1 MHVSQLACAMP
12 RLARLTLEKTDV
24 TDEALSSL
32 AILAPSL
39 TYLDVSRT
47 AIRGSEASY
56 AALRGMR
63 ALTEL
68 LLAYCQVDLMLVY
81 NLPPNLERLKCS
93 RALQFDDAAIGCL
106 AHELTAAHADGTPR
120 PRGLKALDVGSP
132 HITDAAISDL
142 CALAHAGL
150 DTLTLWH
157 TKVSRVALERLMHAT
172 GLALDT
178 SMGTSDGTYL
188 LRR

>member
-1 MHVSQLACAMP
+1 MPAGVSAIGLKA
-12 RLARLTLEKTDV
+12 EGF
-24 TDEALSSL
+24 SL
-32 AILAPSL
+32 AEIRAAGYPMKELKLAGFSPQ
-39 TYLDVSRT
+39 
-47 AIRGSEASY
+47 E
-56 AALRGMR
+56 MH
-63 ALTEL
+63 
-68 LLAYCQVDLMLVY
+68 
-81 NLPPNLERLKCS
+81 
-93 RALQFDDAAIGCL
+93 DAGFA

-188 LRR
+188 LRRWSFGYDIPA